1 MLVEGWGCGLVVSLQ
16 GGLRLEALLL
26 PEEGDRATNLHE
38 GVDLVAIDEELLCLH
53 EVGNVAIVI

>member
-1 MLVEGWGCGLVVSLQ
+1 MVSLQ

-38 GVDLVAIDEELLCLH
+38 GVDLVAIDEELLSFH
-53 EVGNVAIVI
+53 EVGNVAIII